1 MSWCPF
7 FVLHKDEMF
16 QLLALFCHPWKSI
29 HLVKIRDNIPG
40 KVWEKIGFSFKD
52 GIMLDTTQ
60 LTPEKIAQ
68 YRIQFADNDN
78 ALIALDVIEEWE
90 GDLADDAESIAT
102 RNGIEGVEDNADFRW
117 FVIVLNKCRDSICQP
132 KLREKY
138 LPALI
143 PTLTGIIVG
152 YLMCPPQVAGIL
164 SAIVAV
170 YIQDQGLDKFCQNY
184 PDS

>member
-1 MSWCPF
+1 MS
-7 FVLHKDEMF
+7 D
-16 QLLALFCHPWKSI
+16 A
-29 HLVKIRDNIPG
+29 
-40 KVWEKIGFSFKD
+40 
-52 GIMLDTTQ
+52 TQ
-60 LTPEKIAQ
+60 LTQEKIAQ
-68 YRIQFADNDN
+68 YRIQFADNEN

-90 GDLADDAESIAT
+90 GDLADAAESIAT

-152 YLMCPPQVAGIL
+152 YLMCPPQVAEIL

-170 YIQDQGLDKFCQNY
+170 YIIDQGLDKFCQNCS
-184 PDS
+184 DS

>member
-1 MSWCPF
+1 MS
-7 FVLHKDEMF
+7 V
-16 QLLALFCHPWKSI
+16 
-29 HLVKIRDNIPG
+29 G
-40 KVWEKIGFSFKD
+40 
-52 GIMLDTTQ
+52 
-60 LTPEKIAQ
+60 
-68 YRIQFADNDN
+68 
-78 ALIALDVIEEWE
+78 ALIEFYFKLIICITIPEE
-90 GDLADDAESIAT
+90 
-102 RNGIEGVEDNADFRW
+102 
-117 FVIVLNKCRDSICQP
+117 P
-132 KLREKY
+132 Y

>member
-1 MSWCPF
+1 MVGGRVPNLEIKGSHGGNDTKELFYSF
-7 FVLHKDEMF
+7 FMRTEYFILVLF
-16 QLLALFCHPWKSI
+16 LC
-29 HLVKIRDNIPG
+29 
-40 KVWEKIGFSFKD
+40 
-52 GIMLDTTQ
+52 
-60 LTPEKIAQ
+60 
-68 YRIQFADNDN
+68 
-78 ALIALDVIEEWE
+78 
-90 GDLADDAESIAT
+90 
-102 RNGIEGVEDNADFRW
+102 W